1 MSELTQLKD
10 SVLTQAN
17 EKGQLKLER
26 AQHEHSKEY
35 EHKREQ
41 LIHDKDVLR
50 RQKIHELKGEHRRKM
65 QQISNQQR
73 LTSLNSKQQVLGTL
87 FNGAV
92 ETLTNWTS
100 EEHLAF
106 IQRILAKYQAAE
118 LTIKFGELTKQA
130 LTDQAIGQLT
140 QAFTNITVVDET
152 FPREGGFVLTEGRID
167 YNYLYSE
174 LVDDIRKEINL
185 SVAKEVF
192 GEE

>member
-26 AQHEHSKEY
+26 AQQEHIKEY

-41 LIHDKDVLR
+41 LLHDKEVLR
-50 RQKIHELKGEHRRKM
+50 RLKINELKGEHMRKM

-73 LTSLNSKQQVLGTL
+73 LTSLNSKQQVLDTL

-92 ETLTNWTS
+92 DMLTAWSSQEHLSFMQKVLTKYEDADLTLKFGNLTREVLTDEDLTHFSEQFPNVKIS
-100 EEHLAF
+100 EET
-106 IQRILAKYQAAE
+106 Y
-118 LTIKFGELTKQA
+118 
-130 LTDQAIGQLT
+130 
-140 QAFTNITVVDET
+140 
-152 FPREGGFVLTEGRID
+152 PREGGFVLTEDRID
-167 YNYLYSE
+167 YNYLYTE
-174 LVDDIRKEINL
+174 LVDDTRKAINL